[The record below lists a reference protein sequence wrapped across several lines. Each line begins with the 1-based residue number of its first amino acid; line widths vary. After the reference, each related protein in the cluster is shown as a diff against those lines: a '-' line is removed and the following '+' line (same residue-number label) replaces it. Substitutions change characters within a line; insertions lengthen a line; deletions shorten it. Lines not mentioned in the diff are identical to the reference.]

1 MNYEL
6 PKLKML
12 LESESF
18 RSRTA
23 MYIGEKNL
31 SVLKGFLDGIYYSF
45 DAYGVSEENLFEGL
59 HDWVAEYY
67 GWPETS
73 AGWKNII
80 LKECGNDEVKAV
92 DEFFKVYDKF
102 KNRSLKK
109 TSG

>member
-1 MNYEL
+1 M
-6 PKLKML
+6 KIL
-12 LESESF
+12 LDSESF

-23 MYIGEKNL
+23 MYIGEKKI
-31 SVLKGFLDGIYYSF
+31 SVLKGFLDGAYYSF
-45 DAYGVSEENLFEGL
+45 VAYDVNEENLFEGF

-67 GWPETS
+67 GFSEST

-92 DEFFKVYDKF
+92 DEFFTVYDKF
-102 KNRSLKK
+102 KNKSLKK